1 MNPNS
6 AVGQLKRVLPNS
18 VVSSSNPT
26 FISRFRLYGGDNFYI
41 ALIAFKIAGDAL
53 HEYSNAGVYGSGHLK
68 AYLENV
74 EIYLFNGICKVLVSF
89 LGSERK
95 VATTVHEP
103 RDAESNAKA
112 FRTLRVPTNN
122 KHFEQI
128 NGNLLRTG
136 SASFTG
142 YPGVRDLL
150 GRHLH
155 EQLLVTGVREFWT
168 VGVFSTF
175 S

>member
-1 MNPNS
+1 MPKS
-6 AVGQLKRVLPNS
+6 AVGM
-18 VVSSSNPT
+18 
-26 FISRFRLYGGDNFYI
+26 
-41 ALIAFKIAGDAL
+41 IAG
-53 HEYSNAGVYGSGHLK
+53 NMRFVKQIQGSGHLK

-122 KHFEQI
+122 KHFEHI
-128 NGNLLRTG
+128 NGNLLRTR

-142 YPGVRDLL
+142 DPGVRDLL

-175 S
+175 SQTPKTFPVTFSTKKNKISSFAYFIKKIDFDIPLR

>member
-1 MNPNS
+1 M
-6 AVGQLKRVLPNS
+6 
-18 VVSSSNPT
+18 
-26 FISRFRLYGGDNFYI
+26 
-41 ALIAFKIAGDAL
+41 
-53 HEYSNAGVYGSGHLK
+53 K
-68 AYLENV
+68 ASLENV

-122 KHFEQI
+122 KHFEHI
-128 NGNLLRTG
+128 NGNLLRTR

-142 YPGVRDLL
+142 DPGVRDLL